1 MAGHV
6 AAVRGHATKGHHFSP
21 SPRIKNM
28 LDLSAP
34 PTSNL
39 YPHLPTT
46 STSPRL
52 GIHGRKPFS
61 LYSLAS
67 SNFFDF
73 AAGVMVV
80 VDVVDVRPP
89 VVEVEVD
96 ETRNTSIE
104 YLIVT
109 VDDFFLKA

>member
-1 MAGHV
+1 M
-6 AAVRGHATKGHHFSP
+6 
-21 SPRIKNM
+21 
-28 LDLSAP
+28 
-34 PTSNL
+34 
-39 YPHLPTT
+39 
-46 STSPRL
+46 
-52 GIHGRKPFS
+52 
-61 LYSLAS
+61 
-67 SNFFDF
+67 
-73 AAGVMVV
+73 